1 MSQTNGIAYIY
12 NPDRQL
18 PQELINN
25 FVVRLREYRG
35 IFDDIKTS
43 PMRNP
48 EQHYIV
54 QGPRGSGKT
63 TLLLRIYYEILNN
76 RNMKKWLIPI
86 MFSEEQYHIRTLCR
100 LWESVAELLEE
111 YEGFSGLYEQFER
124 SLEKDDYKDL
134 CFEILSR
141 ALQEKRKK
149 LVLFIDNIGDMLDR
163 FSEKEHHKL
172 REILLTSSDLR
183 IVGASSTTLEYTYDY
198 SKPFFD
204 FFKFVNI
211 GGLNPDETNQLLISL
226 SKNYK
231 EEPVREIIK
240 NQPERVEILRRLT
253 GGIPRTIVLLFE
265 IFADDK
271 SGDSFKDLE
280 IILDRVTP
288 LYKHRMDDLSPQQ
301 QEIVDVMA
309 LNWDAISVK
318 EIAAKIRMESKAVS
332 AQLKQ
337 LEKNRIIHK
346 IETHTKNY
354 LYQISERFFNIW
366 YLMRH
371 GRRKDSNKVL
381 WLVRFME
388 EWCSREELI
397 DRAKKHIEALSRKE
411 FHVQHAFYMTE
422 ALSRTSLPMK
432 LQDELIEKTKE
443 FLGKK
448 DKRLLKE
455 LSKSDL
461 KLLDEAKSYVTNN
474 DFNKCL
480 AKLNQIKDKE
490 SISSIYALV
499 YHLGLKE
506 YDKAEKYYL
515 KAIEKGNVDALFNI
529 GNLYSDQKEYD
540 KAEKYYLKAIE
551 KGNVDA
557 LFNIGNLY
565 SDQKEYDK
573 AEKYYLK
580 AIEKGNV
587 DALFNIGN
595 LYSDQ
600 KEYDKAEKYYLK
612 AIEKGDVDAL
622 LNIGYLYSEQ
632 NKYDKAEKYYL
643 EAIEKGNVDAL
654 LNIGYLY
661 SDQKEY
667 NKAEKYYLE
676 AIEKGNVDALFNIGN
691 LYSDQKEYDKAEKYY
706 LEAIEKD
713 VFVSINNLA
722 HLYFKQKIKK
732 EDALEYI
739 RKFFETAAN
748 TFPKIYLYKFLIWNN
763 EIEEAINGLRETLK
777 TEDIFKDYNEE
788 IKLDLMLLISK
799 KQYYLVHNLFEDQNL
814 NLKDR
819 YRPIYYALM
828 YFMQDEYPSE
838 FKKMGE
844 ELKETVEEIIQ
855 EIKRLSVDYA

>member
-43 PMRNP
+43 TMRNP

-63 TLLLRIYYEILNN
+63 TLLLRIYYEIMNN
-76 RNMKKWLIPI
+76 RNLKQWLIPI

-111 YEGFSGLYEQFER
+111 YEGFSGLYEQFEK
-124 SLEKDDYKDL
+124 SLEKDDYEEL
-134 CFEILSR
+134 CFEILSK

-231 EEPVREIIK
+231 ADSVREIIK

-265 IFADDK
+265 IFTDDK

-381 WLVRFME
+381 WLVRFMQ

-411 FHVQHAFYMTE
+411 FHAKHAFYMTE
-422 ALSRTSLPMK
+422 ALSKTSLPMK

-461 KLLDEAKSYVTNN
+461 KLLNESENYFNKKE
-474 DFNKCL
+474 FNKCL
-480 AKLNQIKDKE
+480 AKLNEIKDKE
-490 SISSIYALV
+490 SISFYYALV
-499 YHLGLKE
+499 YHRGLKE
-506 YDKAEKYYL
+506 YGKAEEYYL
-515 KAIEKGNVDALFNI
+515 KAIEEGNVDALLNL
-529 GNLYSDQKEYD
+529 GYLYSEQKEY
-540 KAEKYYLKAIE
+540 
-551 KGNVDA
+551 G
-557 LFNIGNLY
+557 
-565 SDQKEYDK
+565 
-573 AEKYYLK
+573 
-580 AIEKGNV
+580 
-587 DALFNIGN
+587 
-595 LYSDQ
+595 
-600 KEYDKAEKYYLK
+600 KAEKYYLK
-612 AIEKGDVDAL
+612 AIEKGDEYAL
-622 LNIGYLYSEQ
+622 FNLGNLYSEQ
-632 NKYDKAEKYYL
+632 KEYGKAEKYYL
-643 EAIEKGNVDAL
+643 KAIESGQIGAL
-654 LNIGYLY
+654 KNLAYLY
-661 SDQKEY
+661 FIQKTR
-667 NKAEKYYLE
+667 
-676 AIEKGNVDALFNIGN
+676 
-691 LYSDQKEYDKAEKYY
+691 
-706 LEAIEKD
+706 
-713 VFVSINNLA
+713 
-722 HLYFKQKIKK
+722 K
-732 EDALEYI
+732 EDALKYI
-739 RKFFETAAN
+739 KKYFETTAN
-748 TFPKIYLYKFLIWNN
+748 EFPKIYLYKYLIWNN
-763 EIEEAINGLRETLK
+763 EIEEAINGLREILNTKDL
-777 TEDIFKDYNEE
+777 FKEHNEE
-788 IKLDLMLLISK
+788 IKLDIMLLISK
-799 KQYYLVHNLFEDQNL
+799 KQYHLAHYLFEDQNL

-844 ELKETVEEIIQ
+844 ELKETVEEIIK